1 MLLLKCKCGSFFTI
15 KDTTVMQSRIRC
27 PNYSE
32 SSDLSFN
39 WELSEFTRELTKSG
53 FSIRVIPDNAK
64 ITVTFDT

>member
-1 MLLLKCKCGSFFTI
+1 MLLFKCKCGSFFTI
-15 KDTTVMQSRIRC
+15 NDTTVMQSRIRC
-27 PNYSE
+27 PNCSE
-32 SSDLSFN
+32 SADLSFN